1 MLKWAKQKV
10 RVLILHQAGDE
21 NAIASANTDVPQ
33 SLMIAAAAQ
42 RATNRLVAI
51 SSAGFDAL
59 ALSNNSRNSSRRV
72 LAAPAT
78 VAARAT
84 LAPRRPGVHARWK
97 EQNRVPFQKSG

>member
-21 NAIASANTDVPQ
+21 DAIASANTDAPQ
-33 SLMIAAAAQ
+33 ATMIAAAAQ

-59 ALSNNSRNSSRRV
+59 AMRNNSRNV

-78 VAARAT
+78 VAVRAT
-84 LAPRRPGVHARWK
+84 MSPRRPGVHARWK
-97 EQNRVPFQKSG
+97 EQNRVPFQNLA

>member
-10 RVLILHQAGDE
+10 RVLMLHQAGDE
-21 NAIASANTDVPQ
+21 DAIASANTDAPQ

-59 ALSNNSRNSSRRV
+59 NVRNV
-72 LAAPAT
+72 NVIAAPAT
-78 VAARAT
+78 VATRAT
-84 LAPRRPGVHARWK
+84 IAPRRPGVHARWK
-97 EQNRVPFQKSG
+97 EQNRVPFQNLS